1 MPARSSAAPTARG
14 RPQSASV
21 PPTPRNAAQGRP
33 QGDRGTSASVP
44 PPQPPATGDR
54 GYATS
59 AASGAAVASTS
70 HVPPPP
76 PSGRPWEPPSAKSRA
91 GMDPRQRAGFD
102 HPRGKLAR
110 QVLARLLIPPVNKM
124 VPAPLLAVPLN
135 PLLRH
140 LLPPT
145 YRPSVEQGACNAPGS
160 PLEPFLWGFDT
171 PRG

>member
-1 MPARSSAAPTARG
+1 GAPEGRG
-14 RPQSASV
+14 RGAMVV
-21 PPTPRNAAQGRP
+21 PRLRRVPGLRSQVRL
-33 QGDRGTSASVP
+33 TSRLLRLPVGLGNRR
-44 PPQPPATGDR
+44 QPSLAP
-54 GYATS
+54 
-59 AASGAAVASTS
+59 
-70 HVPPPP
+70 
-76 PSGRPWEPPSAKSRA
+76 

-145 YRPSVEQGACNAPGS
+145 YRPSVEQGVPLGGRSTPRPQMGPSRPVWVVNEMAPGVEQKV
-160 PLEPFLWGFDT
+160 L
-171 PRG
+171 